1 MHRALFRL
9 LAPAVFIVFVA
20 AGCGG
25 KSAPARVT
33 MVLFDLTATT
43 NSGSIRQQYLK
54 DFSKVLND
62 AAAGGVITADI
73 IDDNPLAHSSFLI
86 NESFDAYEPLK
97 ENKLDY
103 DRRIR
108 QKREAVIKEAE
119 AVVRKRTSGRPGTN
133 VIDALQAAERVFA
146 TFDEH
151 VKLLVIFSDM
161 IEQSKRYNF
170 AVENLTAARIEQ
182 IIARERSA
190 GRLPELHDVEVC
202 VVGAGA
208 TRTGGLSTE
217 KLLGIREFW
226 LQYFEAAGANLPKQR
241 YGSSLLKCP

>member
-1 MHRALFRL
+1 MSRTPRRL
-9 LAPAVFIVFVA
+9 LVLAVLVTALA

-25 KSAPARVT
+25 NSTPARVT
-33 MVLFDLTATT
+33 VVLFDLTATT
-43 NSGSIRQQYLK
+43 NTGSIRQQYLK
-54 DFSKVLND
+54 DFTKVLNE

-73 IDDNPLAHSSFLI
+73 IDDNPLAHSSLLI

-119 AVVRKRTSGRPGTN
+119 AVVRKRTSSRRGTS
-133 VIDALQAAERVFA
+133 VLDALQAAERVFA
-146 TFDEH
+146 TYDDH

-170 AVENLTAARIEQ
+170 AGENLTAARVEQ

-208 TRTGGLSTE
+208 TGTGGISTE
-217 KLLGIREFW
+217 RLHAIREFW
-226 LQYFEAAGANLPKQR
+226 LRYFEAAGANLPKQR